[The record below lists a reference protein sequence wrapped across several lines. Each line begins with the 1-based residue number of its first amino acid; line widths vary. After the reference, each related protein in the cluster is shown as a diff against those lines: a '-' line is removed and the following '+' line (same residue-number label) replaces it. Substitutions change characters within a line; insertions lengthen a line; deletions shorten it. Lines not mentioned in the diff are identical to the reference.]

1 MPSEKVGGAQSVRRA
16 VAILRVL
23 AAGQEHGVRLTD
35 IVELS
40 GISRPT
46 VHRILQVL
54 IQEGAVEQD
63 VATRRYMVGPEIS
76 LLGLSRVA
84 RLPVKSIAEP
94 YLRHIAEQTGDTVF
108 LTIRSGF
115 DSICVDRKIGSYPV
129 KVLSIEVGAR
139 RPLGIS
145 AAGQVLLAFAH
156 EEDAEEVL
164 IGNEQRIAMHQL
176 SLDEVRSRINT
187 TRSAGYAYALTGV
200 VPGTRAVA
208 VPVSSNKQVIAA
220 ITVSAMAERLT
231 PERLAIVVPLMQLQA
246 AQIAK
251 RLTELS
257 RPG

>member
-1 MPSEKVGGAQSVRRA
+1 MPSDNAGGAQSIRRA
-16 VAILRVL
+16 LAILRVL
-23 AAGQEHGVRLTD
+23 ATGQERGVRLTD

-46 VHRILQVL
+46 AHRILQVL
-54 IQEGAVEQD
+54 MQEGAVEQD
-63 VATRRYMVGPEIS
+63 ASTRRYMVGPEIS

-84 RLPVKSIAEP
+84 RLPVKNIAEP

-145 AAGQVLLAFAH
+145 VSGQVLLAFAR
-156 EEDAEEVL
+156 EEDVEEVL
-164 IGNEQRIAMHQL
+164 VGNEQRIAMHQL
-176 SLDEVRSRINT
+176 TLDEVRSRIES
-187 TRSAGYAYALTGV
+187 TRAAGYAYAVTGV

-208 VPVSSNKQVIAA
+208 VPVFSNQQVTAS
-220 ITVSAMAERLT
+220 ITLSAMAERLT
-231 PERLAIVVPLMQLQA
+231 PERLASVVPLMQLQA

-251 RLTELS
+251 RLAEQG
-257 RPG
+257 RPR